1 MIAKLSGVLDSVGA
15 DSAVVDVGGVGYLVF
30 ASGRTLRNLGGT
42 GTRLSLLIETH
53 VREDHIHLYGFAD
66 AAERDWFNL
75 LMTVQG
81 VGAKLALAIL
91 TVLDPDEV
99 AYAILSE
106 DKKALTRAPGVGPKL
121 AARLV
126 TELKD
131 KVAQLAAPVVH
142 LRDRMPAPRAR
153 DGAKPA
159 VSEDAVSAL
168 VNLGYRH
175 SEAYTA
181 VAAAIRQ
188 LGAEAALDAVIKTG
202 LKELHG

>member
-1 MIAKLSGVLDSVGA
+1 MIAKLTGVLDSIAA
-15 DSAVVDVGGVGYLVF
+15 DSAIVDVGGVGYLVF
-30 ASGRTLRNLGGT
+30 ASGRTLRNLGGA

-66 AAERDWFNL
+66 ASERDWFNL

-81 VGAKLALAIL
+81 VGAKLALAVL
-91 TVLDPDEV
+91 TALDPEEIAD
-99 AYAILSE
+99 AILIE
-106 DKKALTRAPGVGPKL
+106 DKKGLTRAPGVGPKL

-131 KVAQLAAPVVH
+131 RVAGLASPVVH
-142 LRDRMPAPRAR
+142 LRDRAGAPRAR
-153 DGAKPA
+153 DGAKSG
-159 VSEDAVSAL
+159 VSDDAVSAL

-181 VAAAIRQ
+181 VASAMRQ